1 MIAHLDDHTGHD
13 PSADFLADFAA
24 KLRKH
29 AASARL
35 QLAEIAALP
44 DGPQVYRMMRNSGE
58 LPASV
63 AAVLKELDPDLFDKL
78 EGKATP

>member
-1 MIAHLDDHTGHD
+1 MIACLDETTGHD
-13 PSADFLADFAA
+13 PSEDFLADFAA

-29 AASARL
+29 AAAARL
-35 QLAEIAALP
+35 QLAAIAALP

-63 AAVLKELDPDLFDKL
+63 AAVLKELDPDLFDRL
-78 EGKATP
+78 EGRDAP